1 MEIQRL
7 FAPDSNAVGL
17 RAGSAGRRSVA
28 IAGVRAAHA
37 VGALNALRADR
48 ALDAVVAVH
57 ERPHALA
64 AALRERHVVV
74 DGAAIVRRWLGL
86 PQGPDPEFAMS
97 DVTALDRRWCG
108 VGERSDTGRALR
120 RLVRDLTPD
129 RAPDF
134 ATIAAATFAAMG
146 KVRSP
151 PGLDELVHGRAGPS
165 GENASDTDLAD
176 LMMALPYV
184 WRRCGLTRRPLAGV
198 MARPRLLFATNIDG
212 PPEITPAAP
221 PALAAWID
229 AVAAAAD
236 ESGARVR
243 RVQRYLADAEARIAR
258 APHAAPLRRVMAAAL
273 VTPLLWPQ
281 RLAEIDGTDPTTAWR
296 VLRRAAGLGLIGRV
310 PGTGTGRGGGEG
322 YAHAMW
328 LDAAGLHDR
337 RRPPGWPPEPASRP
351 DIVVLAADFAHGAL
365 R

>member
-1 MEIQRL
+1 MEFEGVL
-7 FAPDSNAVGL
+7 GL
-17 RAGSAGRRSVA
+17 GPELSPSAAGAGSRAVA
-28 IAGVRAAHA
+28 IASVRAARA
-37 VGALNALRADR
+37 LGALDALRADR

-57 ERPHALA
+57 ERPRALA
-64 AALRERHVVV
+64 AALRERHVVI
-74 DGAAIVRRWLGL
+74 DSAAIVRRWLGL

-97 DVTALDRRWCG
+97 DVTALDRRWRG
-108 VGERSDTGRALR
+108 VGDRSNTGHVLR
-120 RLVRDLTPD
+120 RLVRSLTPG
-129 RAPDF
+129 RVPDF
-134 ATIAAATFAAMG
+134 AAIGAATFAAVG

-151 PGLDELVHGRAGPS
+151 PGLDDLVHGRTGRS
-165 GENASDTDLAD
+165 GDGAPETDLAD

-198 MARPRLLFATNIDG
+198 MARPRLLFAPHTDD

-243 RVQRYLADAEARIAR
+243 RVQRYLADAEARIAL
-258 APHAAPLRRVMAAAL
+258 APHAGPLRRVVAVAL

-310 PGTGTGRGGGEG
+310 PGTGLGGGEG
-322 YAHAMW
+322 YAHAVW
-328 LDAAGLHDR
+328 LDAAGVHVR

-351 DIVVLAADFAHGAL
+351 DIVVLAADFAHGAP